1 MCRNVS
7 VPYAKGMSRGKCV
20 ASERESKC
28 EREQMRERASERES
42 PLIIHSERE
51 QVRERASERESK

>member
-1 MCRNVS
+1 MRV
-7 VPYAKGMSRGKCV
+7 VLEDR
-20 ASERESKC
+20 